1 MAENKK
7 MGHVAVFAF
16 PFGSHPLPLFNLVL
30 KLSHSAPNLS
40 FSFISTQ
47 ESNKALISKSK
58 SPHNNNI
65 MFYNISNGISEDHV
79 LASDHPLEKLNLF
92 LQAAPHNLQN
102 GIDMAVQQTNL
113 RVTCI
118 IADAFVLPS
127 FHVAQNL
134 AVPWFPFW
142 PPFSCSLS
150 AFINIDIIRQHYHS
164 SSNDDP
170 GRPLDFLPGLNMM
183 RLEDLPEDLI
193 NDGENQ
199 TLFSKTLASLGR
211 VLPHAEAVI
220 MNHFEELDPPMFVSD
235 MRTKLKS
242 MLYVGFLTLNN
253 KVPLPPSET
262 DVTGCLSWL
271 DKQGSRSVAYV
282 SFGMVVTP
290 PEHEIVAVAEA
301 LEESGFP
308 FLWSLKEHAKKL
320 LPEGFAERTESKGK
334 VVPWCPQKEVL
345 GHDSVGV
352 FVTHC
357 GSNSVLESIS
367 NGVPMVYRPYFGD
380 HGMAGRMV
388 EVVWKIGVGV
398 VEDGVLSKDRL
409 VNGLNAVMVGEEG
422 KKMRENAQ
430 ILKKTVMDA
439 ASPQGKAARD
449 FTALVE
455 LLLSTSNLG

>member
-7 MGHVAVFAF
+7 AGHVAVFAF
-16 PFGSHPLPLFNLVL
+16 PFGSHPAPLFNLVL

-47 ESNKALISKSK
+47 QSNNALISKSQ
-58 SPHNNNI
+58 SPQNNNI
-65 MFYNISNGISEDHV
+65 NFYNIKDGISENHV
-79 LASDHPLEKLNLF
+79 LTSDHPLEKINLF

-102 GIDMAVQQTNL
+102 GIDMAVQQTNQ
-113 RVTCI
+113 RVTSI

-134 AVPWFPFW
+134 GVPWLPFW
-142 PPFSCSLS
+142 PPFSCGLS
-150 AFINIDIIRQHYHS
+150 AYINTDIILQHYRS

-170 GRPLDFLPGLNMM
+170 RRNLDFLPGLNMM

-199 TLFSKTLASLGR
+199 TLFSKTLASLGK
-211 VLPHAEAVI
+211 VLPDAEAVI

-235 MRTKLKS
+235 MRSKLKS
-242 MLYVGFLTLNN
+242 MLYVGFLTLN
-253 KVPLPPSET
+253 KMPLPPSET
-262 DVTGCLSWL
+262 DVTGCLWWL
-271 DKQGSRSVAYV
+271 DKQGSRSVVYV

-290 PEHEIVAVAEA
+290 PEEEIVAVAEA

-320 LPEGFAERTESKGK
+320 LPEGFVERTESKGK

-345 GHDSVGV
+345 GHASVGV

-367 NGVPMVYRPYFGD
+367 NGVPMLYRPFFGD

-398 VEDGVLSKDRL
+398 MEGGVLKKDRL
-409 VNGLNAVMVGEEG
+409 VNGLNAVMVGDEG

-439 ASPQGKAARD
+439 ASPQGKASRD
-449 FTALVE
+449 FTAL
-455 LLLSTSNLG
+455 